1 MRKRRSVVL
10 AAVIEID
17 RRLWRQSR
25 AEVCRW
31 LDVFTRPAARANKRR
46 RDKKYAGYLPVRR
59 RLREG
64 VDQDRS
70 ANRVA
75 YQYRA
80 IIEAGNL
87 FRERRL
93 PRGIAGIRL
102 LRHAR
107 VADIVVGP
115 KFLPQAVDELVVPF
129 IMSPCASAL
138 NEQHLLLHV
147 LILPTLDS
155 ARK

>member
-1 MRKRRSVVL
+1 M
-10 AAVIEID
+10 IEID

-31 LDVFTRPAARANKRR
+31 PDVFTRPAASANKGR
-46 RDKKYAGYLPVRR
+46 RDKKYAGKLPARR
-59 RLREG
+59 RFRQG
-64 VDQDRS
+64 VDQNRS

-80 IIEAGNL
+80 IIEAADF
-87 FRERRL
+87 FREHRL
-93 PRGIAGIRL
+93 PQRIAGIRL

-107 VADIVVGP
+107 VPDIVVGP

-129 IMSPCASAL
+129 IMSPCASTL
-138 NEQHLLLHV
+138 NEQDLLLHV

-155 ARK
+155 ARM